1 MKLGTSTTHLF
12 LAVAVSLFIGT
23 MTLGQVPRTP
33 GPGPVVIKPKESN
46 EKEKQKEKTPLWPPG
61 AMLPPGVSIGDG
73 TTSERLI
80 AVDPKVSISI
90 PCVTQGAVKV
100 NGWSRNEVRVF
111 ISEGSKFGFRVL
123 EKSPKDGQP
132 VFISLVGLRQLP
144 GGAVTTT
151 DCISGDDIELD
162 VPQNAAVS
170 LKGRDT
176 SISIDSIRKAGVSN
190 VGGDINV
197 NNVTQGVRASTYQG
211 DVTVLNSAGVMVLES
226 ASGNIIASDISAAEV
241 GDAFKAK
248 TNSGAIS
255 LQKLGFRLAEVNS
268 LSGTILFTGELA
280 SGGSF
285 SFTTTNGSIRL
296 ALPANSSCRVTATY
310 GFGSFNSELPVKAL
324 TEDVR
329 SGPAKTINA
338 VMGSG
343 DATLRLTTNS
353 GAILIKR
360 L

>member
-1 MKLGTSTTHLF
+1 MKLCTSTTHLF
-12 LAVAVSLFIGT
+12 LIVAVSLFIGT
-23 MTLGQVPRTP
+23 LAHAQAPQTRPPR
-33 GPGPVVIKPKESN
+33 PVVIKPKESK
-46 EKEKQKEKTPLWPPG
+46 EKEKEKIPTFPIG
-61 AMLPPGVSIGDG
+61 AQLPPGVAFGDG

-80 AVDPKVSISI
+80 AVDAKVSIQL
-90 PCVTQGAVKV
+90 CVTQGTVKV
-100 NGWSRNEVRVF
+100 NGWGRSELRAFV
-111 ISEGSKFGFRVL
+111 SEGSKFGFRVL
-123 EKSPKDGQP
+123 EKSPKDGRP

-144 GGAVTTT
+144 GGNVTTT

-162 VPQNAAVS
+162 VPENAAVS
-170 LKGRDT
+170 LKGRET
-176 SISIDSIRKAGVSN
+176 STSVDSIRKVLISN
-190 VGGDINV
+190 IGGDINV
-197 NNVTQGVRASTYQG
+197 NNVAQGVRASTYQG

-226 ASGNIIASDISAAEV
+226 SSGNIIAHEVSPAEV
-241 GDAFKAK
+241 GDVFKAK

-268 LSGTILFTGELA
+268 LSGTVLFTGELA

-285 SFTTTNGSIRL
+285 SFTTTNGAIRL
-296 ALPANSSCRVTATY
+296 ALPGNASCRVTATY
-310 GFGSFNSELPVKAL
+310 GFGSFNSELPIKTL

-338 VMGSG
+338 IMGGG

-353 GAILIKR
+353 GAILIKK

>member
-1 MKLGTSTTHLF
+1 
-12 LAVAVSLFIGT
+12 
-23 MTLGQVPRTP
+23 
-33 GPGPVVIKPKESN
+33 
-46 EKEKQKEKTPLWPPG
+46 
-61 AMLPPGVSIGDG
+61 
-73 TTSERLI
+73 
-80 AVDPKVSISI
+80 
-90 PCVTQGAVKV
+90 V

-144 GGAVTTT
+144 GGAVTKT